1 MRVHPETGERSLL
14 LGHFVKNFVGLKT
27 NESAA
32 LFQLLQERVVR
43 LENTLR
49 WAWAPGDLVI
59 WDNRATQHYGIADFG
74 THKRSVHR
82 VTLAG
87 DVPVSV
93 DGDASRILTG
103 DASHFSVVDTP
114 DRFPRLRRL
123 THLDR
128 GRNRAQFTFGA
139 FATEENCGTAA
150 HFSNPIRHRSSPAAA
165 RRQRQQLQH
174 LPGEF
179 PDLSDRR
186 ATVRS
191 EQRRAPMDRTQLPI
205 HLTPETVDAAHDV
218 RDQQVPFP
226 GPRE

>member
-1 MRVHPETGERSLL
+1 MGGALERVRLRRRTRRPQGHRGQPSRDDAELHAPEVRDRAPGRARASRNRRAVAAPRSFRQELR
-14 LGHFVKNFVGLKT
+14 GLKT

-114 DRFPRLRRL
+114 DRFP
-123 THLDR
+123 
-128 GRNRAQFTFGA
+128 GF
-139 FATEENCGTAA
+139 
-150 HFSNPIRHRSSPAAA
+150 
-165 RRQRQQLQH
+165 
-174 LPGEF
+174 
-179 PDLSDRR
+179 
-186 ATVRS
+186 
-191 EQRRAPMDRTQLPI
+191 
-205 HLTPETVDAAHDV
+205 DA
-218 RDQQVPFP
+218 
-226 GPRE
+226 